1 MGLNRPMV
9 AELQV
14 PIGNVGLAW
23 ETIEEPPVGQGTA
36 KGPEEATQ
44 GDRPASEEESLWVR
58 RAEWEEL
65 GEPEEQVLNP
75 TQAALK
81 EAVLGSRFSQAWSS

>member
-1 MGLNRPMV
+1 MNRPMV

-58 RAEWEEL
+58 RGRVGRTGRARRA
-65 GEPEEQVLNP
+65 GPESN
-75 TQAALK
+75 AGCSK
-81 EAVLGSRFSQAWSS
+81 GSRPGV